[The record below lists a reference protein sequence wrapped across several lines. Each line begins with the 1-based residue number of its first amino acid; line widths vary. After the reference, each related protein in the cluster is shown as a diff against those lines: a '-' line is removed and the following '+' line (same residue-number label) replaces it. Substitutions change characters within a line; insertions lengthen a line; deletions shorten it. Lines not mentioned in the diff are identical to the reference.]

1 MSPRQTDVLL
11 CVGVTFV
18 LAVVVTSQEGHAG
31 HVNPLA
37 YLWAVGLG
45 LLMLIR
51 RSHPVL
57 VLVLTTLGFF
67 SYYMAGF
74 PAIGVAVPIAA
85 ALYSAAEMG
94 HLRAAIVTGSLTLGL
109 STAYRVAVGQS
120 VSLVVGYELVTHAA
134 LIAAAIALGHSVR
147 VGRRLRRRTEQVSR
161 LLARQGE
168 QDQLAEL
175 REERM
180 RLARELHDSIG
191 HSLSVA
197 SLYSDVAREAPSG
210 EQRDDAL
217 DLVRSS
223 ITDASASLRRTVAV
237 LRGSGSFDSDAG
249 LEQVDRLGV
258 APTAAGYDVDVQV
271 SPVDVAPEVGA
282 AAFRLVQE
290 AITNTLRHSDGRRIT
305 VRIGPGAAGEL
316 RVRVADDGTT
326 AVPPQIRAGHGL
338 SGMRE
343 RVTDLGGT
351 LEVDAGPGG
360 WVVEAAI
367 PSAPAASGRT
377 TTTGSAT

>member
-1 MSPRQTDVLL
+1 MRTAIMTPRRTDVLL
-11 CVGVTFV
+11 CVSVAVV
-18 LAVVVTSQEGHAG
+18 LAVVASSHEGRAG
-31 HVNPLA
+31 DVNPLA
-37 YLWAVGLG
+37 YLWAAGLG

-67 SYYMAGF
+67 SYYAAGL

-94 HLRAAIVTGSLTLGL
+94 HLRAAIVTGTLTLGL
-109 STAYRVAVGQS
+109 STAYRVATGQN
-120 VSLVVGYELVTHAA
+120 VSLVVGYEFITHAA

-147 VGRRLRRRTEQVSR
+147 VGRHLRRRTEQVSR
-161 LLARQGE
+161 LLTRQGE
-168 QDQLAEL
+168 LDQVVEG

-197 SLYSDVAREAPSG
+197 SLYSVVAREAG
-210 EQRDDAL
+210 DAKERDDAHE
-217 DLVRSS
+217 LVRSS
-223 ITDASASLRRTVAV
+223 ITDASSHLRRTVAV
-237 LRGSGSFDSDAG
+237 LRGSGRFEPDAG
-249 LEQVDRLGV
+249 LDQVGRLGA
-258 APTAAGYDVDVQV
+258 APTAAGYAVDVQV
-271 SPVDVAPEVGA
+271 DPVDVAPEVGA

-290 AITNTLRHSDGRRIT
+290 AITNTLRHSNGRSIS
-305 VRIGPGAAGEL
+305 V
-316 RVRVADDGTT
+316 RVRLREPGLLGVRVVDDGTA
-326 AVPPQIRAGHGL
+326 AVPPQIRPGHGL

-351 LEVDAGPGG
+351 LEVDAGASG
-360 WVVEAAI
+360 WVVEASI
-367 PSAPAASGRT
+367 PTMPVTAGGAP
-377 TTTGSAT
+377 